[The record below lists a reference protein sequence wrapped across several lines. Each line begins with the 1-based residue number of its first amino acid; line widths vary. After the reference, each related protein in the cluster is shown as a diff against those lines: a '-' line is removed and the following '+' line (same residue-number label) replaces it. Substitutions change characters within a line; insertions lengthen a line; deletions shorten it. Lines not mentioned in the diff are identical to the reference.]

1 MHVATCTTF
10 FIDLKKEGGG
20 TGKSECNE
28 DHEPNLAGDY
38 MEDIIEHVNNF
49 NDVKTEV
56 TEEDDVSIEVEEEDF
71 AADLLDSNCAPDIS
85 TK

>member
-1 MHVATCTTF
+1 MNIYLRCKNSFKAAFHTMHVATCTTF

-38 MEDIIEHVNNF
+38 MEDIIEHKGIDEAKNETRINRGTLHR
-49 NDVKTEV
+49 KGY
-56 TEEDDVSIEVEEEDF
+56 
-71 AADLLDSNCAPDIS
+71 
-85 TK
+85 